1 MNHTLFQMKTRNR
14 TETEFNPRQGI
25 NMQKPPNKKLKLNLE
40 KSPMNDTT
48 VHVLD
53 LPKEVLGIIFSYLD
67 KKSVF
72 HSTLTCKLWF
82 ELIRCDPNICSHICL
97 NDISSSELYKRTK
110 NPEWIW
116 TRWPVLKILELKCEQ
131 KHNFK
136 PLIVHSIAKH
146 YLKIANNE
154 YCPSLAKIVYS
165 ISCDLPEIFQEFSDL
180 FDENNSSGVIEE
192 LTFRQKNGMKS
203 ITIDHVSSL
212 KICLPKNW
220 PVPPIQ
226 VVEPRKIESLRNA
239 FSPLLKAISNSLQSL
254 KLNVKKF
261 EVLDGVFFDCEMI
274 TELNVFLATT
284 TQLKNYDFA
293 KLKNIRKCWFQ
304 VQVGSYDEK
313 DWIESELPIIIKEKI
328 HGITSVSVTPPSP
341 ECQKRIERLYGWGK
355 TMLSIILQR

>member
-25 NMQKPPNKKLKLNLE
+25 NMQKPPNKKLKLDFE
-40 KSPMNDTT
+40 KPPVNDTK
-48 VHVLD
+48 VLD

-146 YLKIANNE
+146 YLKIVNNE
-154 YCPSLAKIVYS
+154 YCPSLAKL
-165 ISCDLPEIFQEFSDL
+165 C
-180 FDENNSSGVIEE
+180 
-192 LTFRQKNGMKS
+192 T
-203 ITIDHVSSL
+203 
-212 KICLPKNW
+212 
-220 PVPPIQ
+220 
-226 VVEPRKIESLRNA
+226 
-239 FSPLLKAISNSLQSL
+239 
-254 KLNVKKF
+254 
-261 EVLDGVFFDCEMI
+261 
-274 TELNVFLATT
+274 VFLV
-284 TQLKNYDFA
+284 
-293 KLKNIRKCWFQ
+293 I
-304 VQVGSYDEK
+304 
-313 DWIESELPIIIKEKI
+313 
-328 HGITSVSVTPPSP
+328 
-341 ECQKRIERLYGWGK
+341 CQKFFKNFQIYLMK
-355 TMLSIILQR
+355 IIHRE